1 MQPVQIK
8 LNEIPLELN
17 PTQDISVA
25 QILDQIHNEHV
36 DQGHVVSSIYIDGTM
51 WERSQDEALKTLPV
65 SQVQRLDVF
74 TQTPDMVASAGLQ
87 DLPLILGM
95 VKENTQQATAMLRAG
110 KLAEGMMAFLQG
122 ADMLHDVLYFM
133 RLLLDHRR
141 IDEEHS
147 ARIGYNRINEELA
160 QALLAFENA
169 QQKQDWVLV
178 ADLMDY
184 EIVPRL
190 DELTALGQSLGQEG

>member
-8 LNEIPLELN
+8 LNEIPLDLT
-17 PTQDISVA
+17 PAQDSSVA
-25 QILDQIHNEHV
+25 QILETIHQDHV
-36 DQGHVVSSIYIDGTM
+36 NQGHVVSSIYIDGAM

-65 SQVQRLDVF
+65 SQVQRLDIY

-87 DLPLILGM
+87 DLPVILGM
-95 VKENTQQATAMLRAG
+95 VHDHTQQATALLRAG
-110 KLAEGMMAFLQG
+110 KLAEGMMCFLQG
-122 ADMLHDVLYFM
+122 ADMLHDALYFI
-133 RLLLDHRR
+133 RLLLDHRHVAE
-141 IDEEHS
+141 DHP
-147 ARIGYNRINEELA
+147 ARAGYTRINNELA

-190 DELTALGQSLGQEG
+190 EELTALGQSLAQEG